1 MDTKRICDIMQIIT
15 NNIKYK
21 VFGDD
26 LRDLRHWTGTAQ
38 IGNGVE
44 KSCYVTSILN
54 NDEYINIWNWRI
66 LYYDDGGTFKIDV
79 VDRLRTSYISGN
91 ATNYLVNDGT
101 TTTTGTARSTGW
113 KEINIYWEDGK
124 IKFFVNDV
132 FQHSFSFILIP
143 FKIQLETGDYKNI
156 EINRRYEVE
165 I

>member
-1 MDTKRICDIMQIIT
+1 MQIIT
-15 NNIKYK
+15 NNIIYR
-21 VFGDD
+21 VFSDD
-26 LRDLRHWTGTAQ
+26 LRDLRRWTGTAL
-38 IGNGVE
+38 IGDGLN
-44 KSCYVTSILN
+44 KSCRVTNITN
-54 NDEYINIWNWRI
+54 RDEYINIWNWRI
-66 LYYDDGGTFKIDV
+66 LYYDDGTTFKIDV

-101 TTTTGTARSTGW
+101 VITTGTARSTGW